1 MPVVLVIQ
9 HAMRMRVIISSS
21 VASPVRTFFFLHY
34 PINITIFEKKILNIK
49 CVLIFSTTFVWN
61 ISHSKK
67 NSPRKLCKIYIGL
80 HVQYP
85 LLLSEGNETWIFS
98 MYFQKILKYQISWKF
113 VQWKPSCSMRTD
125 FHNFANAP
133 ESKDKTSAITRQRR
147 RIPLLGLGFT

>member
-1 MPVVLVIQ
+1 MFVPLVVQ
-9 HAMRMRVIISSS
+9 HAK
-21 VASPVRTFFFLHY
+21 PLHH
-34 PINITIFEKKILNIK
+34 IFICGLSGCTIFFHIFSQMAPFSKKK
-49 CVLIFSTTFVWN
+49 GTEPKMCVLIFSTTFVWN